1 MKSTDNIFVFTYGN
15 MNKGGEEIYMTPP
28 TKRVR
33 SIMNKLNIPSTL
45 SLHSIRH
52 TLVTR
57 LKEFGVPA
65 ANIDKFL
72 GKSVREGASSHSTY
86 AHSDS
91 LTSKLAVVNRWDEY
105 LISLGY
111 KAL

>member
-1 MKSTDNIFVFTYGN
+1 
-15 MNKGGEEIYMTPP
+15 
-28 TKRVR
+28 
-33 SIMNKLNIPSTL
+33 MNKLNIPGTL

-72 GKSVREGASSHSTY
+72 GKSVREGA
-86 AHSDS
+86 
-91 LTSKLAVVNRWDEY
+91 
-105 LISLGY
+105 
-111 KAL
+111 